1 MGRKK
6 SEISIG
12 IRKLTICHWK
22 PGSSER
28 KISEIVNVSNS
39 TVHNIISKYK
49 KTKSVKNRPRTGRPR
64 CFTELEERWI
74 VRKVICNP
82 KTSAMKLILKAQQ
95 RFNKSVSPE
104 TVRDIL
110 RKYNFH
116 GRVARR
122 KPFLSKAHQRARLE
136 FAKSYIKKP
145 PEFWNSVL
153 FVDESKYN
161 VFGSDGKQMV
171 WRKPNSELEM
181 KNLTPSVK
189 HGGGSQMVWGCM
201 SAMGVG
207 NLHFIDGIT
216 GKYMYL
222 DILKQNLKQSAE
234 KMGILPHYKLYQDN
248 DPKHNAHICRLWA
261 LYHCPQVI
269 RTPAQSP
276 DLNPIENIWDHLNN
290 RIREFKISSKN
301 ELREK
306 LMSEWDKMEGNVCAN
321 LVKSMPKRLNEV
333 IKCKR
338 GPTHY

>member
-22 PGSSER
+22 RGSSER
-28 KISEIVNVSNS
+28 KIGEIVNVSKS
-39 TVHNIISKYK
+39 TVNNIISKYK
-49 KTKSVKNRPRTGRPR
+49 KTKSVKNRPRIGRPS

-74 VRKVICNP
+74 VRRVICNP
-82 KTSAMKLILKAQQ
+82 KTSALKFTLKAQQRFNKAQQ

-181 KNLTPSVK
+181 KNLTPVK

-201 SAMGVG
+201 SAVDVG

-216 GKYMYL
+216 DKYMYL

-248 DPKHNAHICRLWA
+248 DPKHNAHI
-261 LYHCPQVI
+261 
-269 RTPAQSP
+269 S
-276 DLNPIENIWDHLNN
+276 
-290 RIREFKISSKN
+290 RI
-301 ELREK
+301 
-306 LMSEWDKMEGNVCAN
+306 
-321 LVKSMPKRLNEV
+321 
-333 IKCKR
+333 
-338 GPTHY
+338 

>member
-22 PGSSER
+22 HGSSKR
-28 KISEIVNVSNS
+28 KIGEIVNVSKS

-49 KTKSVKNRPRTGRPR
+49 KTKSVKNKPRTGCPR

-82 KTSAMKLILKAQQ
+82 KTSAVKLTLKAQQ

-104 TVRDIL
+104 MVRDIL

-153 FVDESKYN
+153 FVVESKYN

-189 HGGGSQMVWGCM
+189 HGGGSQMIWGCM
-201 SAMGVG
+201 SA
-207 NLHFIDGIT
+207 
-216 GKYMYL
+216 
-222 DILKQNLKQSAE
+222 SAE

-269 RTPAQSP
+269 RTPAQSL

-290 RIREFKISSKN
+290 KIRKFKTSSKN
-301 ELREK
+301 ELRGK
-306 LMSEWDKMEGNVCAN
+306 LIPEWDKIEGNVCAN

-333 IKCKR
+333 IKCKG